1 MHRGEKEGLLNT
13 RHRLPS
19 TSDNGHN
26 DDSSVSTVLLFDA
39 QCVVA
44 EIVALGDGCIDEI
57 EFR

>member
-1 MHRGEKEGLLNT
+1 MVERFSVVNT

-19 TSDNGHN
+19 SSGNGHN

-44 EIVALGDGCIDEI
+44 EIIALGDGCIDDI